1 MLILFDYCPINDRR
15 LASTRPGMMSP
26 TFSPEKSAL
35 IPKEIVAIREEIS
48 LIEQHRTEHMEGLKV
63 RQADNSCK
71 YCQQHLQPK
80 EQPIA
85 ESQHAVV
92 RAQISTVNDLERT
105 VEVAGKKGQITV
117 PRSWLGKR
125 VRVTLI

>member
-1 MLILFDYCPINDRR
+1 
-15 LASTRPGMMSP
+15 MMSP

-35 IPKEIVAIREEIS
+35 IPKEIVAIREEIT
-48 LIEQHRTEHMEGLKV
+48 LIERHRTEHMEGLKV
-63 RQADNSCK
+63 RKADKSCK
-71 YCQQHLQPK
+71 YCVQHVQPK
-80 EQPIA
+80 AQPAA
-85 ESQHAVV
+85 ENQPAVG
-92 RAQISTVNDLERT
+92 RSPISTVNDLERT

>member
-1 MLILFDYCPINDRR
+1 
-15 LASTRPGMMSP
+15 MMSP

-35 IPKEIVAIREEIS
+35 IPKEIVAIREEIT
-48 LIEQHRTEHMEGLKV
+48 LIELHRTEHMQGLNV
-63 RQADNSCK
+63 RQADKSCK

-80 EQPIA
+80 EEPATEI
-85 ESQHAVV
+85 ERNVGRSP
-92 RAQISTVNDLERT
+92 ISTLNNLERT